1 MSRFEIENLRTSL
14 NAALEPKQQ
23 ERNGGHAQPFLL
35 FRLRAITRS
44 PKSIGR
50 WAIPRVSKRPSCIT
64 RRSLRCVRRKM
75 PFKKPWWHRA
85 SWAIAIAK
93 EGKSRRRSSSIT
105 ARLDCSVRSVITSPI
120 STRSTPAARQ
130 VEDIRIVTRSDRF
143 GTILFDNVSE
153 FDAVDGVLPFAV
165 QSSTYVLERIGH
177 GHRERSL
184 RRVRLP
190 HSVPQHSPVP
200 PLLLCDQGGGG
211 ECASSP

>member
-1 MSRFEIENLRTSL
+1 MRRSNETTRKKWWTCTAFLTIQITCY
-14 NAALEPKQQ
+14 NALAEEYRKM
-23 ERNGGHAQPFLL
+23 GD
-35 FRLRAITRS
+35 
-44 PKSIGR
+44 
-50 WAIPRVSKRPSCIT
+50 PRVSKRPSCIT